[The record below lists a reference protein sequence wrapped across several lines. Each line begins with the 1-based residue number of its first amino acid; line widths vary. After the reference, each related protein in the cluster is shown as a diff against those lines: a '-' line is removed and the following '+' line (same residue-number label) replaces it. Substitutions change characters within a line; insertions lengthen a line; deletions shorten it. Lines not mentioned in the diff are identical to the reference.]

1 MNLAKKSKVIAAV
14 LVAVT
19 IVAVAATCIICL
31 PRVYKG
37 ENMTPTSTGYAPV
50 QYNSSNTAVTF
61 VQGTKDGGD
70 NSDCRIM
77 FPTQIYLDRT
87 ENLSTA
93 GYYFFGDFWWSSG
106 AWIKPSSLNWWIYK
120 SVFGKFDG
128 SISGDYVGTSGI
140 KTSDNEYTMSRVFS
154 GYDVTVE
161 KSENLNGS
169 VSDIYEGP
177 GAKKNNNITY
187 KNYGYKIPLH
197 NETNGFVKFKMAG
210 SVSSSIANGQYTF
223 TSPDDNVGLF
233 YQSYKSGSSEPG
245 KKDIY
250 SFNYNHTEG
259 AISHKMSDD
268 TGYDLPAG
276 YVNPS
281 KITINITIYDKS
293 QLNSTITKFKQD
305 LENDNSSYLSKID
318 GGNGAYNRA
327 KTFINNI
334 ENNVLTKREV
344 TQTNINDAV
353 TSINNY
359 KYQLTPPTE
368 AKLEKEYDANAV
380 SINSIF
386 SRYDSTY
393 FNLRIVKGSSEVN
406 EVKDAGT
413 YDIYVS
419 PKNGATR
426 EIVWYNQNVSDGNGF
441 QDFKKCANYVVKER
455 KLENVILTNPIRNL
469 KYKVSDHEIA
479 LGAISSYG
487 TLAGGIAENPITAQ
501 LSLNQ
506 GTYED
511 GVDKVNLSAVGK
523 HTVYFKLTAPNH
535 TAFEGSIEVNID
547 KADIVLYTKTGGA
560 SQLYGDAIP
569 GSDKIAEI
577 LDYSNISIFDAVTDE
592 EKKDYIIGNA
602 SKGIEGIIS
611 NFAIVDGGKPIE
623 NVGNKFPDAKKY
635 NIQITR
641 NSNYDDRVATVT
653 FHNNCNVEIYTI
665 QPRPV
670 KVKWI
675 PKTNMWYDGQGGK
688 RPTAVLADGEE
699 DNFVGDTSTSLS
711 EVTIVGLGQNDEG
724 YEVELIGGEAIS
736 AGAYTATVSCTN
748 SNYTV
753 DTTTL
758 TSTFKILRRVINVD
772 IKDRAR
778 TYAQSTTAQGV
789 WDNYIGNLF
798 PANQG
803 ESIYSV
809 TLDASINDGKP
820 AIVDQVTDVFTI
832 ALDDAQYTDGAK
844 NERYYKVGIYTLSPK
859 LAEQSG
865 AKSRN
870 YELGANCKSGSFTV
884 SKAEI
889 NFTVQDIPSQV
900 FKGTPLDMVFDK
912 LDSRIGLKGWE
923 YSHREEVKMYFADTE
938 AGAEV
943 STQETYLQKTDAGVY
958 DIWYRITAPNHFDE
972 VGHLT
977 GEITASTVYVD
988 VTGQKNE
995 FIYGTAVPNSADL
1008 MDMLGIEYYWST
1020 DAQLNEQLKVENME
1034 SRVEFYLLN
1043 GTGGEGHFNAGDR
1056 IEAGKYTVSHS
1067 LVSGE
1072 KASNY
1077 VFTYVTDDS
1086 GVHKNVNAFAV
1097 SKKTLH
1103 ADWTQSGAG
1112 WNGLKY
1118 TFSGQTPIVEVK
1130 PVASEIAFT
1139 DNIQLSVNV
1148 VGGGSL
1154 GTTVGSYKVYTA
1166 FIESGHIKN
1175 YTLLDSEMTF
1185 EIVPL
1190 QISINVKSIEREFG
1204 TAQKNSPIGKNISL
1218 LDPTNPN
1225 AQWSY
1230 AAGSAQFIS
1239 DDYSNFC
1246 FISDAITPDGSYKDV
1261 NLVGYPITIA
1271 TVEGASGEITK
1282 NYDVIIAN
1290 PDDAVF
1296 KITPVDIHYMGRQF
1310 NIDFDKEP
1318 RMVTRA
1324 QIASRISVSD
1334 LNGISIDDFV
1344 VNMTNL
1350 KTDNTPSTAWIDESA
1365 EATGEATALGKYY
1378 ISILIQHKNFND
1390 FNAEI
1395 EVNIRSKWIS
1405 VTIDGTVLAEYG
1417 DKTHSPDELYVAL
1430 KDNMSIMGLVDPG
1443 AGDEDTYLQGE
1454 AAWSALKGMI
1464 GLFVGKGDTT
1474 SKLENND
1481 LVGKYSIFFDEEN
1494 YDAATHGEKYFR
1506 FLSNGG
1512 SQHTSNIDAYVV
1524 GPRTL
1529 EIDWQ
1534 NMNEEYGNHSDSSP
1548 SHTYKEHLILAAI
1561 DSGKDIRTTER
1572 YEIKNADGQWEA
1584 CGHAKNVGTY
1594 RVVVT
1599 GVNNSNYKVP
1609 DDLWSEFEITPR
1621 QVTIELADRVDLVY
1635 GSPRAT
1641 KDRISEYL
1649 NETAQDAV
1657 LYTVVGDKVFVD
1669 DVAGIFK
1676 YAIGEYTLGEGLEYL
1691 TTGKYDVDI
1700 EKIKDSVI
1708 ANNYTVV
1715 VSKKGKFNVTN
1726 ATITYDRAQFV
1737 PKTFNGSEIQV
1748 MPAGDYYTLQGDG
1761 DKLKDSVVM
1770 EFKINGSAEDFITD
1784 LTVTEAGEYGIDIR
1798 ITAPNHDVFITTDP
1812 VKFTVSAVNV
1822 EINMHQAT
1830 KTYGDTLDKLLTEAG
1845 VADFNEWLI
1854 KKCGITF
1861 DTYVVV
1867 DGQKQHVEVNADRLK
1882 EDFLFKVIQN
1892 EQGNGTPIVVGKN
1905 RVGSYTVYHEIEG
1918 AYAAKMKNYSVNYYR
1933 DPSKPDEDKSRCN
1946 YDAYYI
1952 TKRNVAVV
1960 WYTTGAVES
1969 NNVFKYNG
1977 GVAPAIDAKVQ
1988 QVGVDGMTSVPV
2000 FSTFIEDE
2008 SDREKAAIEFNVGRY
2023 KATVVG
2029 DDSFNIN
2036 AFLENY
2042 NMTNTEFGYTI
2053 VPKEVEVAINN
2064 KTRVYGS
2071 DDTKV
2076 GAHID
2081 NNGAFTVTGVDI
2093 AAISHFIE
2101 LYIDGVADKEFYGVD
2116 AYALKGKC
2124 TSKNYDVTF
2133 TDGIFEVTPAIISIS
2148 SDRYDAKYNGKDLV
2162 VDVKE
2167 IFKQN
2172 GSVAVFGDM
2181 DWDDAQVLYKQADG
2195 SYSATKPIIKGVT
2208 PSNGVMIDCKAKL
2221 DNHSDVEFAVTFYVA
2236 KADLIVNLESG
2247 GASSIYGDALLG
2259 SDDLFAKTSPSLD
2272 ESSSIT
2278 GLDLKALIQLRVDV
2292 SGKATAGTYNLAY
2305 SFVNA
2310 EDAELYN
2317 IELNNAHVY
2326 EVTKRE
2332 ITIEWNYT
2340 EPFEYDQQLHTVS
2353 ASVVGALNGDSIA
2366 IEYSGNIANQAGKYT
2381 ATVDNIDNGNY
2392 KLGETGSLV
2401 WYIAP
2406 KGINV
2411 KWTAGDFTYDGN
2423 GHIVGTPVVV
2433 DGLLGLDT
2441 TEITVSGE
2449 QINAGKHIATAVAV
2463 NGNYYVINDEFEF
2476 EIKKA
2481 SINVTWISE
2490 TLTYNGTAQAP
2501 KAEVDASGLIGGD
2514 TCEVIVEGA
2523 QVNAG
2528 SHVATATLSN
2538 GNYYVA
2544 NNVEYTYTI
2553 APKTISFTWSDDKL
2567 TYNGEAQAPK
2577 AVAVGAVNGDEVEF
2591 VIEGMNVDAGNGYV
2605 AKVVGVKDNGNYAVD
2620 EAAKQITKDYSIA
2633 KGVNSFIGNV
2643 TLPSVVDKMPWTGE
2657 DKPEATWGEVVVK
2670 YYSDKD
2676 CTKEVVDIAKAGEG
2690 KYWIK
2695 ITVAGTKNYD
2705 EISQVFEIELQGGL
2719 NVIPVVVGAIATLAL
2734 LAGALAV
2741 VMTTN
2746 KKKKQQGGA
2755 V

>member
-19 IVAVAATCIICL
+19 IIALVATICVFAIPRSYKGGENAATTL
-31 PRVYKG
+31 AYGMSSVSYNTSNASVAFVDLKSGSDAADLRVL
-37 ENMTPTSTGYAPV
+37 
-50 QYNSSNTAVTF
+50 
-61 VQGTKDGGD
+61 
-70 NSDCRIM
+70 
-77 FPTQIYLDRT
+77 FPNAIYLDKT
-87 ENLSTA
+87 ETLQDVGYFIAYDAWALSSNGQNDRLIVMDNVL
-93 GYYFFGDFWWSSG
+93 GYYASIHECNVDTSSN
-106 AWIKPSSLNWWIYK
+106 S
-120 SVFGKFDG
+120 
-128 SISGDYVGTSGI
+128 
-140 KTSDNEYTMSRVFS
+140 YTMHNLFS
-154 GYDVTVE
+154 GYNFKYTSPSSTVFYENTKHESGTRNMGIVIEGRGVNTYVKNALQGSYNTGIASDLINNRDSQNDNLPGIKRRFSSQTGVTVAYTRWRGNQLWNNSWE
-161 KSENLNGS
+161 NYLTNATKFDSTGSGEFHGLSGFTNPTYKSNVEF
-169 VSDIYEGP
+169 DIY
-177 GAKKNNNITY
+177 
-187 KNYGYKIPLH
+187 
-197 NETNGFVKFKMAG
+197 
-210 SVSSSIANGQYTF
+210 
-223 TSPDDNVGLF
+223 
-233 YQSYKSGSSEPG
+233 
-245 KKDIY
+245 
-250 SFNYNHTEG
+250 
-259 AISHKMSDD
+259 
-268 TGYDLPAG
+268 
-276 YVNPS
+276 
-281 KITINITIYDKS
+281 IYDKS
-293 QLNSTITKFKQD
+293 QLNTAINKFKQD
-305 LENDNSSYLSKID
+305 LENDNASFLSKID

-393 FNLRIVKGSSEVN
+393 FNLRIVKGSSDVN

-809 TLDASINDGKP
+809 ALDASINDGKP

-832 ALDDAQYTDGAK
+832 ALDDAQYTEGTK
-844 NERYYKVGIYTLSPK
+844 NERYYKVGVYTLSPK

-1020 DAQLNEQLKVENME
+1020 DAQLNEQLKVENMG

-1077 VFTYVTDDS
+1077 VFTYVTDDN

-1166 FIESGHIKN
+1166 LTKTENIKN

-1230 AAGSAQFIS
+1230 AAGSARFIS

-1261 NLVGYPITIA
+1261 NLDGYPITIA

-1417 DKTHSPDELYVAL
+1417 DKTHSSDELYDAL
-1430 KDNMSIMGLVDPG
+1430 KDKMSIMGLVDPS

-1494 YDAATHGEKYFR
+1494 YDAVTHGEKYFR
-1506 FLSNGG
+1506 FLANGG

-1572 YEIKNADGQWEA
+1572 YEIKNADGQWETVN
-1584 CGHAKNVGTY
+1584 GHAKNVGIY

-1621 QVTIELADRVDLVY
+1621 QVTIDLADRNDLVY

-1649 NETAQDAV
+1649 NETAQGAG

-1676 YAIGEYTLGEGLEYL
+1676 YAIGEYTLGEGLVYL
-1691 TTGKYDVDI
+1691 TTGEYDVDI
-1700 EKIKDSVI
+1700 EMIKDSVI

-1770 EFKINGSAEDFITD
+1770 GFKINGSAEDFTAD

-1830 KTYGDTLDKLLTEAG
+1830 KTYGDTLDELLTEAG

-2116 AYALKGKC
+2116 TYALKGKC

-2172 GSVAVFGDM
+2172 GSAAVFGDM

-2247 GASSIYGDALLG
+2247 EASSIYGDALLG

-2381 ATVDNIDNGNY
+2381 ATVYNIDNGNY

-2411 KWTAGDFTYDGN
+2411 EWTAGDFTYDGN

-2433 DGLLGLDT
+2433 EGLLGLDT

-2544 NNVEYTYTI
+2544 NNVENTYTI